1 MDGFHVGIGMP
12 ELFVMLVIAVL
23 GAGWRQLRR

>member
-1 MDGFHVGIGMP
+1 MDGFHGIGMP